1 MKFIK
6 GSTLFMSVKRVT
18 LVSPA
23 LPPVPKDEFAVDV
36 WEGYEVVTSVKTIG
50 GNGLVHIGQD
60 QRLFMLPVLLFRSIK
75 AAIQH
80 ARSES

>member
-6 GSTLFMSVKRVT
+6 GSTLFMSVKHVQI
-18 LVSPA
+18 VNPVF
-23 LPPVPKDEFAVDV
+23 PPIPDQPFAVDV
-36 WEGYEVVTSVKTIG
+36 WEGYEVGLSVTTPRG
-50 GNGLVHIGQD
+50 HGLLHIVQD